1 MLPGKT
7 GRCGVRGNSAGRP
20 WLPRYGY
27 ISALAVDPI
36 EKKPLYHFRPGSDIL
51 SVGFAGCNLHCP
63 FCQNWAISQDTAVSA
78 AGRFL
83 SAGALVASAARAG
96 QIAYTYSEPLIHV
109 EYLLDCMRAARRE
122 GLANVLVTNGCVEAE
137 AALDVLALTDA
148 VNVDLKCFSEK
159 TYAEVLG
166 GSLGR
171 VKDFI
176 AAACRLGVHVEVTTL
191 VVPGLND
198 SESELAAAAD
208 FLAALPEGASFRKAR
223 PQGAL
228 EAVPWHLSA
237 YHPDYR
243 WEAPPTDPAMLRAA
257 AERARKTLRYVYTGN
272 TGPDG
277 GFNDTPCPHCG
288 AALVKR
294 RGYRTDTAGMA
305 REGSAWRCRRCGGE
319 APFRG

>member
-1 MLPGKT
+1 
-7 GRCGVRGNSAGRP
+7 
-20 WLPRYGY
+20 
-27 ISALAVDPI
+27 
-36 EKKPLYHFRPGSDIL
+36 
-51 SVGFAGCNLHCP
+51 
-63 FCQNWAISQDTAVSA
+63 
-78 AGRFL
+78 
-83 SAGALVASAARAG
+83 
-96 QIAYTYSEPLIHV
+96 
-109 EYLLDCMRAARRE
+109 MRAVHRE
-122 GLANVLVTNGCVEAE
+122 EMANVLVTNGCVEAE
-137 AALDVLALTDA
+137 AALEVLALTDA

-171 VKDFI
+171 VKGFI
-176 AAACRLGVHVEVTTL
+176 AAAYGLGVHVEVTTL

-208 FLAALPEGASFRKAR
+208 FLAALSEEAGPRKAR

-228 EAVPWHLSA
+228 ESIPWHLSA

-272 TGPDG
+272 TEPDD

-288 AALVKR
+288 AVLVRR
-294 RGYRTDTAGMA
+294 RGYRVDTGGMT
-305 REGSAWRCRRCGGE
+305 REGYAWRCRRCGGE